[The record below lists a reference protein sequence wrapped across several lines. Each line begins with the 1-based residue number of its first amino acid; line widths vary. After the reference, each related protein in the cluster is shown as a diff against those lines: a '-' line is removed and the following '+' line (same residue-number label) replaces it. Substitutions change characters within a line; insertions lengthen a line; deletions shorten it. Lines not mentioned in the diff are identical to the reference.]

1 MTATTTS
8 ISEWEQW
15 QRKIQ
20 KCLLACFSFPYPFSL
35 FFLCAFQQLTRT
47 YALLV
52 SLMNFNV
59 CGCVN
64 FFFVNSLFLFSLIP
78 NCLFY
83 SVCLLWGITWTVNT
97 SNKCCAPV
105 CFWVEYA
112 VFVKS
117 LRSATLPPSRCLSPT
132 LYASICYKMQSFC
145 LLHFFSLKS
154 SHRVPSL
161 HFLRYWFQQSLP
173 DEWMIINLLFNSTW
187 VKYCTKLTSECRYFS
202 TN

>member
-64 FFFVNSLFLFSLIP
+64 FFSLI
-78 NCLFY
+78 LYFY
-83 SVCLLWGITWTVNT
+83 FPSFRIVCSIRSVCYEVLLGRSTQVTNAARLYVFESSMLCLWNPSALPLCHPVAVYLQLSTHPYVIKCNHFVCYT
-97 SNKCCAPV
+97 S
-105 CFWVEYA
+105 
-112 VFVKS
+112 
-117 LRSATLPPSRCLSPT
+117 
-132 LYASICYKMQSFC
+132 
-145 LLHFFSLKS
+145 
-154 SHRVPSL
+154 
-161 HFLRYWFQQSLP
+161 FL
-173 DEWMIINLLFNSTW
+173 
-187 VKYCTKLTSECRYFS
+187 
-202 TN
+202 